1 MSASSP
7 NFENAFW
14 FPKTF
19 KYAHPN
25 SKRATGALSTNVFIG
40 EVKEREKGYK
50 RPVRDILEEEREGV
64 VWLEAE
70 GALLDLS

>member
-14 FPKTF
+14 FPKPF

-25 SKRATGALSTNVFIG
+25 SKRATRALSTNVFIG

-50 RPVRDILEEEREGV
+50 RPGREILEEERER